1 MIDKLPYGF
10 INSVYGFNDYTL
22 NELICKLVQ
31 KMDEVITQ
39 SNESFNFLDWLKD
52 QGVPKEIQN
61 IMNTMIEDGTLEKLI
76 NIDKINSLKTELSN
90 KINEI
95 NLQMDNITYLAP
107 VSNDVTILQE
117 FIDSLPNNV
126 NLKFPKNTYL
136 IDDVLIFRNKS
147 NITIDLSDV
156 IFQTNK
162 HGYGIL
168 ELYACENVTINGGTL
183 IGANNFY
190 PNTINSDSLS
200 NEKELTK
207 SFWGSVRN
215 SKSGTIAYNNGFLG
229 SCGIGLLIHQFCK
242 NITVNNLKAKY
253 FNFSGISIGFRGD
266 GDYSFGNSSNTVYS
280 ENITINNC
288 NCCYNFS
295 SGINILAV
303 NDCIIKNNICS
314 YNGHPDAQLTDKYL
328 DPGYGIT
335 CTGTNQYAKNVI
347 IENNTCNYNKRKGID
362 VHSGENIQIIN
373 NKCRGNFA
381 YGIACVTN
389 NKTNEPLKDYFIKN
403 NVIIDC
409 ANSNHV
415 NGNYAII
422 GQGECLGIIDGNI
435 IKESGKTGFN
445 IYCVDGNKEIN
456 NNNIIKGGKINS
468 IYAYCTQTSINN
480 NNIESE
486 NDGVIKIGSP
496 STGNCES
503 LTINNNKINLTG
515 NKILLYANGIT
526 RGICSNNICKNNNK
540 ISFGENTSRITFNNN
555 YNFSYD
561 TNVTTSECFV
571 VGNTFDILFSKVG
584 VNLNF
589 TDFSK
594 SLISRCESDANG
606 IKFYT
611 RRTLGVC
618 SINIM
623 PKSSNF
629 NNVVKNCYVREIG
642 SNYFIIGLSSTVN
655 GAGEAI
661 TTFEDISFFININKY

>member
-1 MIDKLPYGF
+1 MGISIETIKASQLAELTEVTDSNYVIVTDGDTSKKIKATNLKGDLSN
-10 INSVYGFNDYTL
+10 INSAVNL
-22 NELICKLVQ
+22 NSE
-31 KMDEVITQ
+31 
-39 SNESFNFLDWLKD
+39 
-52 QGVPKEIQN
+52 
-61 IMNTMIEDGTLEKLI
+61 
-76 NIDKINSLKTELSN
+76 
-90 KINEI
+90 KINEL
-95 NLQMDNITYLAP
+95 NSQLDTITYLAP
-107 VSNDVTILQE
+107 TTTDITILQK
-117 FIDSLPNNV
+117 FIDLLPNNV

-136 IDDVLIFRNKS
+136 IDDVLVFKNKS
-147 NITIDLSDV
+147 DVTIDLTDA

-168 ELYACENVTINGGTL
+168 ELYACENVVVNGGTL

-190 PNTINSDSLS
+190 PNTINSDGLS

-215 SKSGTIAYNNGFLG
+215 SESGTIEHNNGYLG
-229 SCGIGLLIHQFCK
+229 SCGIGLLIHQGCN

-266 GDYSFGNSSNTVYS
+266 GDYSFGDSSNTIYS

-288 NCCYNFS
+288 NCSYNFS

-303 NDCIIKNNICS
+303 NDCVIKNNICS

-362 VHSGENIQIIN
+362 VHSGENIEIIN
-373 NKCRGNFA
+373 NKCRGNYA

-389 NKTNEPLKDYFIKN
+389 NKTNEPLKDYVIKN

-409 ANSNHV
+409 ANSSHE

-435 IKESGKTGFN
+435 IKESGITGYN
-445 IYCVDGNKEIN
+445 IYCAGGNKEIN
-456 NNNIIKGGKINS
+456 NNIIVKGGGINS

-486 NDGVIKIGSP
+486 NDTVIKIGSP
-496 STGNCES
+496 TSGSCES
-503 LTINNNKINLTG
+503 LIINNNKINLISG
-515 NKILLYANGIT
+515 KVLLYVNGIT
-526 RGICSNNICKNNNK
+526 RGICSNNICKNNNR
-540 ISFGENTSRITFNNN
+540 ISFGENSSRITFNNN

-561 TNVTTSECFV
+561 SNVTTSECFV
-571 VGNTFDILFSKVG
+571 IGNTFDILFSKVG
-584 VNLNF
+584 ENLNF

-594 SLISRCESDANG
+594 SLISRCESDTNG

-611 RRTLGVC
+611 RRTLGNC

-629 NNVVKNCYVREIG
+629 NNVVKNCYIREIG
-642 SNYFIIGLSSTVN
+642 SNYFVIGLSSTVD
-655 GAGEAI
+655 GIGEPI
-661 TTFEDISFFININKY
+661 TNFGDMSFFININKY

>member
-1 MIDKLPYGF
+1 MANEFQTIKASQLTELTEVTDSNYVVVSDGATSKKIKATNLKGDLSN
-10 INSVYGFNDYTL
+10 INSAVKL
-22 NELICKLVQ
+22 NSE
-31 KMDEVITQ
+31 
-39 SNESFNFLDWLKD
+39 
-52 QGVPKEIQN
+52 
-61 IMNTMIEDGTLEKLI
+61 
-76 NIDKINSLKTELSN
+76 
-90 KINEI
+90 KINEL
-95 NLQMDNITYLAP
+95 NSQLDTITYLAP
-107 VSNDVTILQE
+107 TTTDITILQK
-117 FIDSLPNNV
+117 FIDLLPNNV

-136 IDDVLIFRNKS
+136 IDDVLVFKNKS
-147 NITIDLSDV
+147 NVTIDLTDA

-168 ELYACENVTINGGTL
+168 ELYACENVVVNGGTL

-190 PNTINSDSLS
+190 PNTINSDGLS

-215 SKSGTIAYNNGFLG
+215 SESGTIEHNNVYLG
-229 SCGIGLLIHQFCK
+229 SCGIGLLIHQGCN

-253 FNFSGISIGFRGD
+253 FNFSGISICFRGD
-266 GDYSFGNSSNTVYS
+266 GDYSFGDSSNTIYS

-288 NCCYNFS
+288 NCSYNFS

-303 NDCIIKNNICS
+303 NDCVIKNNICS

-362 VHSGENIQIIN
+362 VHSGENIEIIN
-373 NKCRGNFA
+373 NKCRGNYAF
-381 YGIACVTN
+381 GIACVTN
-389 NKTNEPLKDYFIKN
+389 NKTNEPLKDYVIKN

-409 ANSNHV
+409 ANSSHE

-435 IKESGKTGFN
+435 IKESGITGYN
-445 IYCVDGNKEIN
+445 IYCAGGNKEIN
-456 NNNIIKGGKINS
+456 NNIIVKGGGINS

-486 NDGVIKIGSP
+486 NDTVIKIGSP
-496 STGNCES
+496 TSGSCES
-503 LTINNNKINLTG
+503 LIINNNKINLISG
-515 NKILLYANGIT
+515 KVLLYVNGIT
-526 RGICSNNICKNNNK
+526 RGICSNNICKNNNR
-540 ISFGENTSRITFNNN
+540 ISFGENSSRITFNNN

-561 TNVTTSECFV
+561 SNVTTSECFV
-571 VGNTFDILFSKVG
+571 IGNTLDILFSKVG
-584 VNLNF
+584 ENLNF

-594 SLISRCESDANG
+594 SLISRCESDTNG

-611 RRTLGVC
+611 RRTLGDC

-629 NNVVKNCYVREIG
+629 NNVVKNCYIREIG
-642 SNYFIIGLSSTVN
+642 SNYFVIGLSSTVD
-655 GAGEAI
+655 GIGEPI
-661 TTFEDISFFININKY
+661 TNFEDMSFFININKY

>member
-1 MIDKLPYGF
+1 MIDKFCYGF
-10 INSVYGFNDYTL
+10 LNRVYGCDDYTQLEINSK
-22 NELICKLVQ
+22 LIQ
-31 KMDEVITQ
+31 KIDEVIEQ
-39 SNESFNFLDWLKD
+39 CNNAFEFVDWLKE
-52 QGVPKEIQN
+52 QGLSDEVIKIL
-61 IMNTMIEDGTLEKLI
+61 TGWKEDGTLENLI
-76 NIDKINSLKTELSN
+76 NLEKLNSLKTELTNS
-90 KINEI
+90 IDEI
-95 NLQMDNITYLAP
+95 NSQLNNITYLTP
-107 VSNDVTILQE
+107 VTNDVTILQD
-117 FIDSLPNNV
+117 FIDSLPNSI

-136 IDDVLIFRNKS
+136 IDDVLVFRNKS
-147 NITIDLSDV
+147 NITIDLTDA

-190 PNTINSDSLS
+190 ANTINADGLA

-314 YNGHPDAQLTDKYL
+314 YNGHPDAQLTDKYI

-389 NKTNEPLKDYFIKN
+389 NKNNEPLKDYIIKN

-409 ANSNHV
+409 ANSEHV
-415 NGNYAII
+415 NGNYGII
-422 GQGECLGIIDGNI
+422 GQGECLGVIDSNT

-445 IYCVDGNKEIN
+445 IYCIDGNKEIN
-456 NNNIIKGGKINS
+456 NNIIKKGGGINS

-486 NDGVIKIGSP
+486 NDEVIKIGSP
-496 STGNCES
+496 SNGNCES
-503 LTINNNKINLTG
+503 LIINNNKINLTG

-526 RGICSNNICKNNNK
+526 RGICSNNICKNSNK

-555 YNFSYD
+555 YNFKYD
-561 TNVTTSECFV
+561 STATTSECFV

-584 VNLNF
+584 ENLNF
-589 TDFSK
+589 TDYSK
-594 SLISRCESDANG
+594 SLISRCESDTNG

-611 RRTLGVC
+611 KRTLGDC

-623 PKSSNF
+623 AKSSNF
-629 NNVVKNCYVREIG
+629 NNVVKNCYVREIS
-642 SNYFIIGLSSTVN
+642 SNYFIIALSSTVN
-655 GAGEAI
+655 GIGEAI